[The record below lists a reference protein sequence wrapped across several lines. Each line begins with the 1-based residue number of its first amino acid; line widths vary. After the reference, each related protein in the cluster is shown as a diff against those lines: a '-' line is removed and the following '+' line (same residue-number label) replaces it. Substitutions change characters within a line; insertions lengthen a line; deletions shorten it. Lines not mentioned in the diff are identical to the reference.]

1 MVKYITVNDKEYA
14 IYNIDD
20 FHDFLNEIGFDDFDW
35 NDLIQRDIDNQIEA
49 IVNSGDDY
57 EIIADGYLNALHS
70 IINEISDV
78 ADILISQK
86 SGKNNTKVALGNRLK
101 NIVSFYGAQV

>member
-1 MVKYITVNDKEYA
+1 MVKYITVNNKEYT
-14 IYNIDD
+14 IYDIDD

-35 NDLIQRDIDNQIEA
+35 NDLIQRDIDDQIEA

-57 EIIADGYLNALHS
+57 EAIADSYLNSLHS
-70 IINEISDV
+70 MMNEISDV

-86 SGKNNTKVALGNRLK
+86 SGKNNTKAALGNRLK
-101 NIVSFYGAQV
+101 NVVSFYGAQA